1 MIVMTIELFLVGIGT
16 GNPAHITIQAIQ
28 QLKAADI
35 LIIPRK
41 GNSKSD
47 LADLRHQICNELLAE
62 NSPPLFEFDLP
73 VRDNNKPYL
82 VAVEEWHDAIAEIWT
97 DRIKTAKQA
106 LARQINSVG
115 LLIWG
120 DPSLYDSSLRIAK
133 RLKPAA
139 TITVTPGI
147 TAVQALTAA
156 HKIPVNE
163 IGKPFIITTGRQL
176 VDFGFPEGVDTA
188 IIMLDGNCAFTSLT
202 PDLYH
207 IWWGAYLGMENE
219 VLIEGKLAE
228 VCDLIV
234 ETRKNARERHGWIMD
249 TYMLRQ
255 EKIR

>member
-1 MIVMTIELFLVGIGT
+1 MTVMTIELFLVGIGT

-62 NSPPLFEFDLP
+62 DSPPLFEFDIP
-73 VRDNNKPYL
+73 VRDNDKLYL
-82 VAVEEWHDAIAEIWT
+82 TAVEAWHDAVAEIWS
-97 DRIKTAKQA
+97 DCIKTATQT
-106 LARQINSVG
+106 LAREINSVG

-133 RLKPAA
+133 RLKPTANV
-139 TITVTPGI
+139 TVTPGI

-163 IGKPFIITTGRQL
+163 IGKPFTITTGRQL
-176 VDFGFPEGVDTA
+176 VDFGFPDGVDTA
-188 IIMLDGNCAFTSLT
+188 IIMLDGNCAFTSLKL
-202 PDLYH
+202 DLYH
-207 IWWGAYLGMENE
+207 IWWGAYLGMEHE
-219 VLIEGKLAE
+219 ILIEGELAR
-228 VCDLIV
+228 VSDLIV
-234 ETRKNARERHGWIMD
+234 ETRKNARKMRGWIMD
-249 TYMLRQ
+249 SYMLQR
-255 EKIR
+255 ERNS